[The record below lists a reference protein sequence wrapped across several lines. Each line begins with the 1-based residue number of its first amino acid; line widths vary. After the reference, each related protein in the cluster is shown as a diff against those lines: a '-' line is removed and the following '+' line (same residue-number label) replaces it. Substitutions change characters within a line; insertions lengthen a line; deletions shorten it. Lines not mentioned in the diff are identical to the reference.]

1 MKDAGNK
8 VIHSI
13 FDRFFRLFI
22 TKQVLCHWICVPS
35 VQFEDQNN
43 LKDVV
48 YDCMAIS
55 SKILSL
61 NPHKIDENDEHF
73 FSVVNF

>member
-1 MKDAGNK
+1 MRA
-8 VIHSI
+8 
-13 FDRFFRLFI
+13 
-22 TKQVLCHWICVPS
+22 PS

-48 YDCMAIS
+48 YDCMAIN

-61 NPHKIDENDEHF
+61 NPHKIDKNDEHF